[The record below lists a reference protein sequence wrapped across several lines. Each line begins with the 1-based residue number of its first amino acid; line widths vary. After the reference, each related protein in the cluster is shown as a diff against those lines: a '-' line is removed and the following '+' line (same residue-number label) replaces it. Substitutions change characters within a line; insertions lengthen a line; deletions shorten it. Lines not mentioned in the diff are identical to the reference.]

1 MTGSVIAGDVVMGP
15 ALHLI
20 DIENLC
26 GGWVSD
32 KSCAEVWDHYL
43 HQVGVSPEDQIIV
56 AASVR
61 HAAPAFFT
69 LPPTARRLL
78 VSNAPDAADRALL
91 DSVRLDRV
99 ITLHRSVVIA
109 SGDGAFAPLAQRLRA
124 VGLRVTQ
131 VVTDKV
137 SVSGELYRSCED
149 LIRLPAL
156 RCSSGKST
164 SPRIGPLRSAASSTS
179 MSTSSGR
186 SPHRCAR
193 SHPHTDQ
200 DRVQFGARA
209 QHLEQE
215 QRSETNRS
223 RPRSCGKIPVSSFSR
238 ASGRR

>member
-1 MTGSVIAGDVVMGP
+1 MTGSVIAGDVVTGP

-26 GGWVSD
+26 GGWIS
-32 KSCAEVWDHYL
+32 SNRCAEVWDHYL

-56 AASVR
+56 AASTH

-91 DSVRLDRV
+91 EAVQLDRV
-99 ITLHRSVVIA
+99 TSRHCSVVIA
-109 SGDGAFAPLAQRLRA
+109 SGDGAFAPLAQLLRA
-124 VGLRVTQ
+124 TGLRVTQ

-156 RCSSGKST
+156 RCSNG
-164 SPRIGPLRSAASSTS
+164 
-179 MSTSSGR
+179 TSSSLPRGAHQPTSNSASR
-186 SPHRCAR
+186 SSWRSLQGCAR
-193 SHPHTDQ
+193 SRPHAKQ
-200 DRVQFGARA
+200 EHRQLQVCP
-209 QHLEQE
+209 QHAEHE
-215 QRSETNRS
+215 QRSETTNT
-223 RPRSCGKIPVSSFSR
+223 RPRNCGKMPVSSFSR